1 MNDMLTLISG
11 TNRPNSATL
20 ILTKFL
26 AKRIQ
31 NNTDLEVKV
40 LDLSSISTDWIHVNM
55 YQKDQVHPDLE
66 VLIESILRPAD
77 KWIFITPEYNGSYP
91 GIVKTFLDAVSVTP
105 FKKEIYGKKA
115 ALLGVASGR
124 AGNLRGMEH
133 LTGVLNYLGF
143 TVYPDKIPFSSIK
156 NILKEDGNITHEE
169 TLAVI
174 DKMIERF
181 STF

>member
-1 MNDMLTLISG
+1 MNDMLTLIAG
-11 TNRPNSATL
+11 TNRPNSATQKM
-20 ILTKFL
+20 TNFL
-26 AKRIQ
+26 ANRIQ
-31 NNTDLEVKV
+31 STTELEVKV
-40 LDLSSISTDWIHVNM
+40 LDLSTMTTDWIHAHM
-55 YQKDQVHPDLE
+55 YQKDQVSAELE
-66 VLIESILRPAD
+66 SLINHALRPAD

-91 GIVKTFLDAVSVTP
+91 GILKTFLDAISVTP

-115 ALLGVASGR
+115 ALMGVASGR

-156 NILKEDGNITHEE
+156 NILSEDGTITHED
-169 TLAVI
+169 TLTVI

>member
-1 MNDMLTLISG
+1 MLTLIAG
-11 TNRPNSATL
+11 TNRPHSATQKF
-20 ILTKFL
+20 TNFL

-31 NNTDLEVKV
+31 HTTDLELKV
-40 LDLSSISTDWIHVNM
+40 LDLSLITYDWFHPNM
-55 YQKDQVHPDLE
+55 YQKDQVAPDLE
-66 VLIESILRPAD
+66 ALIENTLRPSN

-91 GIVKTFLDAVSVTP
+91 GIVKTFLDAVSVTS

-156 NILKEDGNITHEE
+156 NILPDDGIITHEE
-169 TLAVI
+169 TIAVV
-174 DKMIERF
+174 DQMIKKF
-181 STF
+181 SSF

>member
-11 TNRPNSATL
+11 TNRPSSATQM
-20 ILTKFL
+20 LTNFL

-31 NNTDLEVKV
+31 ATTELEIKV
-40 LDLSSISTDWIHVNM
+40 LDLSSMSTDWIHANM
-55 YQKDQVHPDLE
+55 YRKDQVHPELVDL
-66 VLIESILRPAD
+66 IDSTLRPAD

-91 GIVKTFLDAVSVTP
+91 GIVKTFLDAISVTP

-156 NILKEDGNITHEE
+156 NILTEDGNITHEE
-169 TLAVI
+169 SLSVL

-181 STF
+181 SAF